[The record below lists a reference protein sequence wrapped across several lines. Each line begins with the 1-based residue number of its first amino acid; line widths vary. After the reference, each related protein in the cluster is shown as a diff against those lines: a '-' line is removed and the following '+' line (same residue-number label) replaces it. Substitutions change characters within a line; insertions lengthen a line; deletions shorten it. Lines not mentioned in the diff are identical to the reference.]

1 MQESKEGIEKQEE
14 LLEIY
19 LREKRMRRETF

>member
-19 LREKRMRRETF
+19 LREKRLRGETI